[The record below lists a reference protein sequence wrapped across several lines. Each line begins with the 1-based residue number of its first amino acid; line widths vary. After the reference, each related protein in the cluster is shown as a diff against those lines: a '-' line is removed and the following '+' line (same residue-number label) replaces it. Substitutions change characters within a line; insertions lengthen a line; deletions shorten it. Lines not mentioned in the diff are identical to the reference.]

1 MKIDLKKYMTER
13 DQLRAQKKNP
23 GPLLT
28 LSRQY
33 GCEANEVTIKLLNR
47 INQRLTEKSVNARAW
62 KYISK
67 EIIQEAA
74 SELKLSEERLTK
86 RVLQHHEHGGIM
98 DAMFSSLSTAKNL
111 KDKTIIQKI
120 NEIIQTYA
128 HDGKV
133 IIVGRGGAM
142 LTRSIPLSL
151 HVRIFAPFEWRVAFI
166 ADKHKL
172 SQLEAEERVRINDQ
186 ERITWTEHL
195 TGQTFDEHLFDILL
209 NRQTLSSDEM
219 VDIIYHLMIKKA
231 LI

>member
-1 MKIDLKKYMTER
+1 
-13 DQLRAQKKNP
+13 
-23 GPLLT
+23 
-28 LSRQY
+28 
-33 GCEANEVTIKLLNR
+33 
-47 INQRLTEKSVNARAW
+47 
-62 KYISK
+62 
-67 EIIQEAA
+67 
-74 SELKLSEERLTK
+74 
-86 RVLQHHEHGGIM
+86 M